1 MITLFGEEREPWLEL
16 FKRVKD
22 YLLRKIKKKMVDF
35 LSCLKEEAGG
45 FSTTGKQSSVGRSYT
60 SMRFTR
66 TLLNISP
73 KAALVWLL
81 GGVMESCIL
90 GMCDRVHK

>member
-1 MITLFGEEREPWLEL
+1 
-16 FKRVKD
+16 
-22 YLLRKIKKKMVDF
+22 MVAL
-35 LSCLKEEAGG
+35 LSCLKEEAESI
-45 FSTTGKQSSVGRSYT
+45 STTGKQFSVGHSYT
-60 SMRFTR
+60 SMRFTCK
-66 TLLNISP
+66 LLNISP